1 MLLEFLKLVLP
12 AEGLKC
18 VAIFQGKRVSHRFT
32 PSFEEMAQI
41 IQTADVAG
49 HTVYHACAS
58 YATADNRKASNVL
71 AAKAL
76 WADVDYGSE
85 HHARPSKYADAQ
97 EAAEAVLLFCRKRG
111 LPRPVFVSSGHGLH
125 IYWPLRDVLD
135 AETWKTLARTLKR
148 LADSDG
154 LEIDGSRACDL
165 ASILRPPSTHNRKG
179 DNETIVRWGGSVGP
193 YRLEEL
199 GELNGGRSLLEVRRS
214 PVSLE
219 GLRNSQPS
227 AHLSGRRSLI
237 AGALTLYGDTPSY
250 AEPIAAQCAQL
261 GELRRLRGVVPEPQW
276 YAALGVLAHCVDGDA
291 HAHSWSSGYAGYTHQ
306 ETQDRLQRSLQFGPT
321 TCAKF
326 AQVNAKGCE
335 GCPVRGQITSPIQLS
350 DRAPAVRR
358 VDQAGEADRLH
369 GQPAV
374 LDEPLGLEGLP
385 KLPGDFRW
393 HGRSLAFVTESNDG
407 EDLCEVVSTY
417 PLYLKGVQT
426 GEINGES
433 FSLRFGLELP
443 NEPPKE
449 IVLPAK
455 TIFASSGISEICGK
469 GAIIHDAD
477 LFKRYV
483 REAVDM
489 FNADSRL
496 NKQFEQYGWKDDG
509 SFLYGPNLYLG
520 GEAQPMMGA
529 DEVKVRN
536 QWLGP
541 NKGGEIGR
549 WSRAANAL
557 FTKGCEP
564 QSFALLASFAAPLM
578 RFHSSGE
585 GGSIISLVNDQSG
598 SGKTTALEAVE
609 SVWGRKEA
617 LRLTDDDTRVSK
629 SLILGVL
636 ANLPVTWDELYNRD
650 PEKIREFVLMFTNGR
665 DKMRGTQDGG
675 LRHNKASWQT
685 ILMLASNNSI
695 VDILS
700 TGAGSEAPAFR
711 VMEFQTE
718 IPKGI
723 AQKGD
728 EMKRLLRD
736 NSGLAG
742 DAYLRL
748 LTQPAVLTFI
758 IEALPKWT
766 EQVWKKTN
774 LNNEHR
780 FWVRTIASVMAAGV
794 VVNKLGILDFSTD
807 RIVDWAM
814 ENVGGMRATAAAS
827 KADPCDVFARFLAE
841 SMTSTLVVASAW
853 KPKVEL
859 RPLIEPRREL
869 QVRYEKDTKRVYV
882 NEYFLRKWLVEN
894 NVSIREFL
902 RRMKELNV
910 LLKDGRRITL
920 GAGTDYASGQSTC
933 FEIDGAN
940 PLVRG
945 GVRIVEEATPP
956 VNQREE
962 RIARF
967 EKEMGR

>member
-1 MLLEFLKLVLP
+1 MPLLEFLKLVLP
-12 AEGLKC
+12 VEGLKC
-18 VAIFQGKRVSHRFT
+18 VAIFQGKRVVHKFT

-71 AAKAL
+71 AVKSFWHDIDAGPGKPF
-76 WADVDYGSE
+76 ADQ
-85 HHARPSKYADAQ
+85 Q
-97 EAAEAVLLFCRKRG
+97 EAAEAILQFCHRRG
-111 LPRPVFVSSGHGLH
+111 FPAPCFVSSGSGVHT
-125 IYWPLRDVLD
+125 YWPLDKALEPAVWRNYASQFKQLLD
-135 AETWKTLARTLKR
+135 F
-148 LADSDG
+148 DG
-154 LEIDGSRACDL
+154 VAVDGARACDL

-199 GELNGGRSLLEVRRS
+199 GELNESVVRVQSYQQPLPALRSAAGG
-214 PVSLE
+214 
-219 GLRNSQPS
+219 
-227 AHLSGRRSLI
+227 ATRRSLI
-237 AGALTLYGDTPSY
+237 ANALTVYGDRPQY
-250 AEPIAAQCAQL
+250 AERIVEHCAQIREVRTRA
-261 GELRRLRGVVPEPQW
+261 GRVAEPHW
-276 YAALGVLAHCVDGDA
+276 YAALGVLAHCTDGEGYA
-291 HAHSWSSGYAGYTHQ
+291 HQWSSGYPGYTHQ
-306 ETQDRLQRSLQFGPT
+306 ETQGRLQRSLQFGPT

-335 GCPVRGQITSPIQLS
+335 GCAFLGQVTSPIQLS
-350 DRAPAVRR
+350 DRVDAVRQL
-358 VDQAGEADRLH
+358 DHEGEANGLR
-369 GQPAV
+369 GQPDV
-374 LDEPLGLEGLP
+374 LDEQVGVEGLQGLP

-393 HGRSLAFVTESNDG
+393 HGRSLAFVTETSDG

-417 PLYLKGVQT
+417 PLYLKSVQT

-433 FSLRFGLELP
+433 FGLCFGLELP
-443 NEPPKE
+443 NEKPKE
-449 IVLPAK
+449 IVLGAK

-469 GAIIHDAD
+469 GAIIHDSD

-489 FNADSRL
+489 FNAD
-496 NKQFEQYGWKDDG
+496 NKLDKRFEQYGWKDDG
-509 SFLYGPNLYLG
+509 SFLFGPSLYIG
-520 GEAQPMMGA
+520 GETQPIMGA
-529 DEVKVRN
+529 DEVKIRN

-549 WSRAANAL
+549 WSRAANSL

-564 QSFALLASFAAPLM
+564 QSFALLAGFAAPLM
-578 RFHSSGE
+578 RFHSTGE

-598 SGKTTALEAVE
+598 TGKTTALEAVE

-685 ILMLASNNSI
+685 ILVLASNNSI

-700 TGAGSEAPAFR
+700 TGAGSDAPAFR

-748 LTQPAVLTFI
+748 LTQPAVLSFI

-882 NEYFLRKWLVEN
+882 NEYFMRKWLVEN

-956 VNQREE
+956 INQREE

-967 EKEMGR
+967 EKELGR

>member
-1 MLLEFLKLVLP
+1 MD
-12 AEGLKC
+12 
-18 VAIFQGKRVSHRFT
+18 T
-32 PSFEEMAQI
+32 D
-41 IQTADVAG
+41 TAG
-49 HTVYHACAS
+49 
-58 YATADNRKASNVL
+58 
-71 AAKAL
+71 
-76 WADVDYGSE
+76 E
-85 HHARPSKYADAQ
+85 P
-97 EAAEAVLLFCRKRG
+97 
-111 LPRPVFVSSGHGLH
+111 
-125 IYWPLRDVLD
+125 
-135 AETWKTLARTLKR
+135 
-148 LADSDG
+148 DG
-154 LEIDGSRACDL
+154 LS
-165 ASILRPPSTHNRKG
+165 
-179 DNETIVRWGGSVGP
+179 
-193 YRLEEL
+193 
-199 GELNGGRSLLEVRRS
+199 
-214 PVSLE
+214 
-219 GLRNSQPS
+219 
-227 AHLSGRRSLI
+227 
-237 AGALTLYGDTPSY
+237 
-250 AEPIAAQCAQL
+250 
-261 GELRRLRGVVPEPQW
+261 
-276 YAALGVLAHCVDGDA
+276 
-291 HAHSWSSGYAGYTHQ
+291 
-306 ETQDRLQRSLQFGPT
+306 
-321 TCAKF
+321 
-326 AQVNAKGCE
+326 
-335 GCPVRGQITSPIQLS
+335 
-350 DRAPAVRR
+350 
-358 VDQAGEADRLH
+358 
-369 GQPAV
+369 GQPGV
-374 LDEPLGLEGLP
+374 LDEPLGVEGLP

-443 NEPPKE
+443 NEQPKE
-449 IVLPAK
+449 IVLGAK
-455 TIFASSGISEICGK
+455 AIFGASGISEISGK
-469 GAIIHDAD
+469 GAIIHDGD

-489 FNADSRL
+489 FNADNKL
-496 NKQFEQYGWKDDG
+496 DKQFEQYGWKDDA
-509 SFLYGPNLYLG
+509 SFLFGANLYAA
-520 GEAQPMMGA
+520 GETQPIMGA
-529 DEVKVRN
+529 GEVKIRN

-541 NKGGEIGR
+541 CKGGEIGK
-549 WSRAANAL
+549 WSRAANSL

-564 QSFALLASFAAPLM
+564 QSFALLCSFAAPLM
-578 RFHSSGE
+578 RFHSTGE

-629 SLILGVL
+629 SLILGNL

-700 TGAGSEAPAFR
+700 TGTGSDAPAFR

-728 EMKRLLRD
+728 EMKRTLHD

-748 LTQPAVLTFI
+748 LTQPAVLSFI

-841 SMTSTLVVASAW
+841 NMTSTLVVATAW
-853 KPKVEL
+853 KPKTEL

-882 NEYFLRKWLVEN
+882 NEYFLRKWLAEN
-894 NVSIREFL
+894 NVNIREFL

-945 GVRIVEEATPP
+945 GVRIVEDATPP
-956 VNQREE
+956 VPHRENRLE
-962 RIARF
+962 RYQEELAKR
-967 EKEMGR
+967 

>member
-1 MLLEFLKLVLP
+1 M
-12 AEGLKC
+12 
-18 VAIFQGKRVSHRFT
+18 
-32 PSFEEMAQI
+32 
-41 IQTADVAG
+41 
-49 HTVYHACAS
+49 
-58 YATADNRKASNVL
+58 
-71 AAKAL
+71 
-76 WADVDYGSE
+76 
-85 HHARPSKYADAQ
+85 
-97 EAAEAVLLFCRKRG
+97 
-111 LPRPVFVSSGHGLH
+111 
-125 IYWPLRDVLD
+125 
-135 AETWKTLARTLKR
+135 
-148 LADSDG
+148 
-154 LEIDGSRACDL
+154 
-165 ASILRPPSTHNRKG
+165 
-179 DNETIVRWGGSVGP
+179 
-193 YRLEEL
+193 
-199 GELNGGRSLLEVRRS
+199 
-214 PVSLE
+214 
-219 GLRNSQPS
+219 
-227 AHLSGRRSLI
+227 
-237 AGALTLYGDTPSY
+237 
-250 AEPIAAQCAQL
+250 
-261 GELRRLRGVVPEPQW
+261 
-276 YAALGVLAHCVDGDA
+276 
-291 HAHSWSSGYAGYTHQ
+291 
-306 ETQDRLQRSLQFGPT
+306 
-321 TCAKF
+321 
-326 AQVNAKGCE
+326 
-335 GCPVRGQITSPIQLS
+335 
-350 DRAPAVRR
+350 
-358 VDQAGEADRLH
+358 
-369 GQPAV
+369 
-374 LDEPLGLEGLP
+374 
-385 KLPGDFRW
+385 PGDFRW
-393 HGRSLAFVTESNDG
+393 HGRSLAFITESNDG
-407 EDLCEVVSTY
+407 EATCEVVSTY

-443 NEPPKE
+443 NEAPKE
-449 IVLPAK
+449 IVLGAK
-455 TIFASSGISEICGK
+455 TIFASNGVSEICGK
-469 GAIIHDAD
+469 GAIIHDSD

-489 FNADSRL
+489 FNADNRL
-496 NKQFEQYGWKDDG
+496 DKRFEQYGWKDDG
-509 SFLYGPNLYLG
+509 SFLYGPNLYLA
-520 GEAQPMMGA
+520 GEAQPIMGA

-541 NKGGEIGR
+541 TKGGEIGK

-564 QSFALLASFAAPLM
+564 QSFALLGSFAAPLM

-675 LRHNKASWQT
+675 LRHNKAAWQT

-748 LTQPAVLTFI
+748 LTQPAVLSFI

-814 ENVGGMRATAAAS
+814 ENVGGMRANSAVS

-841 SMTSTLVVASAW
+841 NMTSTLVVASAW
-853 KPKVEL
+853 KPKTEL

-882 NEYFLRKWLVEN
+882 NEYFMRKWLVEN

-933 FEIDGAN
+933 YEIDGAN

-956 VNQREE
+956 VNQREA
-962 RIARF
+962 RIERF
-967 EKEMGR
+967 EKELGR

>member
-18 VAIFQGKRVSHRFT
+18 VAIFQGKRITHRFT

-41 IQTADVAG
+41 IQSADVAG
-49 HTVYHACAS
+49 HTVYHACSS

-71 AAKAL
+71 AVKAI
-76 WADVDYGSE
+76 WADVDFGAE
-85 HHARPSKYADAQ
+85 HHAKPSKYADAQ
-97 EAAEAVLLFCRKRG
+97 DAAEAVLGFCRKVH
-111 LPRPVFVSSGHGLH
+111 LPRPVFISSGNGLH
-125 IYWPLRDVLD
+125 IYWPLVQAVDS
-135 AETWKTLARTLKR
+135 ATWRQAALALKR
-148 LADSDG
+148 LFDLHG
-154 LEIDGSRACDL
+154 LEVDGARSCDL
-165 ASILRPPSTHNRKG
+165 ASILRPPGTHNRKG
-179 DNETIVRWGGSVGP
+179 DNETVVRWGGNAGP

-199 GELNGGRSLLEVRRS
+199 GGLNAGAQSTNPKELFQHARTGVART
-214 PVSLE
+214 P
-219 GLRNSQPS
+219 
-227 AHLSGRRSLI
+227 AHQKRSLI
-237 AGALTLYGDTPSY
+237 AGALTLYGESVNY
-250 AEPIAAQCAQL
+250 ADPIADQCAQIR
-261 GELRRLRGVVPEPQW
+261 EVRDLRGVVPEPQW
-276 YAALGVLAHCVDGDA
+276 YAALGVLAHCVDGDVVA
-291 HAHSWSSGYAGYTHQ
+291 HPWSNDYAGYSAQ
-306 ETQDRLQRSLQFGPT
+306 ETDERLHRSLQFGPT

-335 GCPVRGQITSPIQLS
+335 GCPVKGTITSPIQLG
-350 DRAPAVRR
+350 REHLPAVVREVAPEPR
-358 VDQAGEADRLH
+358 QQDSVGGVEAELRSDI
-369 GQPAV
+369 Q
-374 LDEPLGLEGLP
+374 LP

-393 HGRSLAFVTESNDG
+393 QGRSLAFVTESNDG

-443 NEPPKE
+443 NEQPKE

-455 TIFASSGISEICGK
+455 TIFASSGVSEICGK
-469 GAIIHDAD
+469 GAIIHDSD

-496 NKQFEQYGWKDDG
+496 NKQYEQYGWKDDG
-509 SFLYGPNLYLG
+509 SFLYGPNLYVQ
-520 GEAQPMMGA
+520 GEAQPMVGA

-541 NKGGEIGR
+541 TKGGEIGK
-549 WSRAANAL
+549 WSRAANSL

-564 QSFALLASFAAPLM
+564 QSFALLGSFAAPLM

-675 LRHNKASWQT
+675 LRHSKASWQT

-748 LTQPAVLTFI
+748 LTQPAVLSFI

-766 EQVWKKTN
+766 EQVWKKTG

-814 ENVGGMRATAAAS
+814 EHVGGMRATAAAS

-869 QVRYEKDTKRVYV
+869 QVRYEKDTKRVYI

-956 VNQREE
+956 VNQREA
-962 RIARF
+962 RIGRF
-967 EKEMGR
+967 EKEIGR